1 MSTSDVEKI
10 NHSDCLL
17 CVLTCS
23 CTFSRHYRRVETFV
37 KEQSS
42 LLGAAKGELPTVIT
56 PKQYASRFL
65 SFLDGIFLLS

>member
-1 MSTSDVEKI
+1 MRRQ
-10 NHSDCLL
+10 NHESSGLL
-17 CVLTCS
+17 RELTCLCS
-23 CTFSRHYRRVETFV
+23 FSPHHRRVETFV

-65 SFLDGIFLLS
+65 SFLDGIFLFS

>member
-1 MSTSDVEKI
+1 
-10 NHSDCLL
+10 
-17 CVLTCS
+17 
-23 CTFSRHYRRVETFV
+23 VETFV